1 VAEKLR
7 VNPGSVFAMVSLIR
21 NKNITTNKTETT
33 VSEYTSTVK
42 EIVDLGD
49 DWGTGEAEAD
59 VEGVSAKRGP
69 KRRTIRVMYIAE
81 GSVQSGGREAGVGAE
96 GERGNVEESGLED
109 VGGCEGSGVV
119 GVGLEWENGRESGG
133 CCEEISVGRVLD

>member
-1 VAEKLR
+1 MAEKLR

-21 NKNITTNKTETT
+21 NKNITTSKTETT
-33 VSEYTSTVK
+33 VSENTSTIK

-49 DWGTGEAEAD
+49 DWGTGEAKAD
-59 VEGVSAKRGP
+59 VEGVSTKRGP
-69 KRRTIRVMYIAE
+69 KRRTIRVVYIAE
-81 GSVQSGGREAGVGAE
+81 GSVKGRGRKAGVGTD
-96 GERGNVEESGLED
+96 GEWRDVEESGLED